1 MILNNPIHS
10 LTTKGDSIRVSFF
23 VHSCIVSFIV
33 TGITVI
39 YITIK
44 KFGIVKYIP
53 VLCIVMLYFTIILV
67 NIIISAVIA
76 NSAKSREIS
85 QTNAFIVSFLLS
97 PLVGMF
103 VVAMSPVRKETLESE
118 TVMDIDYPQ
127 EDGVVN
133 FMSNYLGNIIWIVF
147 VIFIIYQLF
156 HTTGEQPIM

>member
-1 MILNNPIHS
+1 MGEVRGKPSH
-10 LTTKGDSIRVSFF
+10 TTYVY
-23 VHSCIVSFIV
+23 SCIASFIV

-53 VLCIVMLYFTIILV
+53 VFCIVMLYFTIILV

-118 TVMDIDYPQ
+118 TVMDVDYPE
-127 EDGVVN
+127 EDGMVN
-133 FMSNYLGNIIWIVF
+133 FMSKYLGHIIWIAF
-147 VIFIIYQLF
+147 VIFVIYKLCN
-156 HTTGEQPIM
+156 TGGEQPIM

>member
-1 MILNNPIHS
+1 
-10 LTTKGDSIRVSFF
+10 
-23 VHSCIVSFIV
+23 
-33 TGITVI
+33 
-39 YITIK
+39 
-44 KFGIVKYIP
+44 
-53 VLCIVMLYFTIILV
+53 MLYFTIILV

>member
-1 MILNNPIHS
+1 
-10 LTTKGDSIRVSFF
+10 
-23 VHSCIVSFIV
+23 
-33 TGITVI
+33 
-39 YITIK
+39 
-44 KFGIVKYIP
+44 
-53 VLCIVMLYFTIILV
+53 MLYFTIILV
-67 NIIISAVIA
+67 NVIISAVIA

-97 PLVGMF
+97 PLIGMF
-103 VVAMSPVRKETLESE
+103 VVAMSPARKETLETE

>member
-1 MILNNPIHS
+1 
-10 LTTKGDSIRVSFF
+10 
-23 VHSCIVSFIV
+23 
-33 TGITVI
+33 
-39 YITIK
+39 
-44 KFGIVKYIP
+44 
-53 VLCIVMLYFTIILV
+53 MLYFTIILV
-67 NIIISAVIA
+67 NVIISAVIA

-97 PLVGMF
+97 PLIGMF
-103 VVAMSPVRKETLESE
+103 VVAMSPARKETLETE

-156 HTTGEQPIM
+156 HTTGEQPMM